1 MALQAYDGVMA
12 SKSSIAVT
20 SATRERLR
28 QLATKYFPGK
38 SLNDVLA
45 VILDDFEHNRERVR
59 QRYLGDEELMREMQ
73 RRIDE
78 ADEKG
83 WLSTEDV
90 MAYLAKRIDEERR
103 AP

>member
-1 MALQAYDGVMA
+1 M

-28 QLATKYFPGK
+28 QLATKYFPGRN
-38 SLNDVLA
+38 LNDVLA
-45 VILDDFEHNRERVR
+45 VILDDFEYNREQVR
-59 QRYLGDEELMREMQ
+59 QRYLGDEDLMRRVQ
-73 RRIDE
+73 RARDE

-90 MAYLAKRIDEERR
+90 VAYLAKRIDEERR
-103 AP
+103 AE

>member
-1 MALQAYDGVMA
+1 MTLHAYDGVM

-28 QLATKYFPGK
+28 QLATKYFPGRN
-38 SLNDVLA
+38 LNDVLA
-45 VILDDFEHNRERVR
+45 VILDDFEYNREQVR
-59 QRYLGDEELMREMQ
+59 QRYLGDEDLMRRVQ
-73 RRIDE
+73 RARDE

-90 MAYLAKRIDEERR
+90 VAYLAKRIDEERR
-103 AP
+103 AE

>member
-1 MALQAYDGVMA
+1 M

-38 SLNDVLA
+38 NLNDVLA
-45 VILDDFEHNRERVR
+45 VILDDFEYNREQVR
-59 QRYLGDEELMREMQ
+59 QRYLGDEDLMREVQ
-73 RRIDE
+73 RRRDE

-103 AP
+103 AQ